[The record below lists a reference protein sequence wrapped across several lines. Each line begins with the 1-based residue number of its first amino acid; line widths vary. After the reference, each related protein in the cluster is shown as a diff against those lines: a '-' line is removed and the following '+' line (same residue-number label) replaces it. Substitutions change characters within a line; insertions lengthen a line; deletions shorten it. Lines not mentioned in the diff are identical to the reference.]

1 MSNSFN
7 EWRRRAMKKPVDY
20 KSRILDA
27 KPHMLKHNINMNGED
42 LLEAQKRKYQ
52 IQNRKKSSII
62 NEKSNQYHKKDE
74 REAEDILKKL
84 NKDNY

>member
-1 MSNSFN
+1 MSTYKMQ
-7 EWRRRAMKKPVDY
+7 EWYYGWCWRPKRMTKKQIKEMV
-20 KSRILDA
+20 
-27 KPHMLKHNINMNGED
+27 NNM
-42 LLEAQKRKYQ
+42 
-52 IQNRKKSSII
+52 KKSSII